1 MTTSS
6 LDAAKGLDTTQQLLL
21 DELQLVQQQRDT
33 LLQQNAYL
41 RHQQA
46 LLELT
51 NSLSLQLSVLSEPEQ
66 VFDFVTQKVT
76 EGLGFEDCMIFRV
89 DSVSGNLH
97 RVSAAGVRHQAGD
110 SALLSLSS
118 GQGIIGICA
127 QTAQTQHVNDTRLH
141 PNYLSDQKVALSEL
155 AVPVLDGDRV
165 LAVIDCEETNANFF
179 TVEHQDI
186 LQHVAAILAI
196 RMRKLEDL
204 KRLEQTI
211 AKLEYAELVQ
221 KALFNIASLS
231 YDTQHFGTFYQQIHQ
246 NVSSLIY
253 APNFYIA
260 LYDDQEEVLRF
271 PYFVDTTEHIS
282 PSEVYPKEILQN
294 SLTGYVF
301 RSDAPLL
308 IHGANMADFDREH
321 GVTTYGT
328 PPESWL
334 GVPFKSGDVVSG
346 VVVVQSYDPEFT
358 YCQRDLELLVFVSQ
372 HISSALERVFV
383 QQRLVHQA
391 LHDALTNLPN
401 RILFM
406 DRVSHAFKRR
416 RRMPDR
422 IVAIMYLDLDRFKI
436 VNDTLGHSVG
446 DEFLIEV
453 ARLLKTCVRQNDT
466 LARLGGDEFA
476 ILLEDVSSLADA
488 IEVAER
494 IGETLQRPVQLTH
507 HRLQT
512 STSIG
517 IALATY
523 EEPDLD
529 QAELIRRAD
538 IAMYQ
543 AKQDGRGIWR
553 QFSKAM
559 DQATTQHYLL
569 EMEIELALAN
579 EQFVLHYQPVVD
591 LKTDETL
598 GFEALI
604 RWQHPERGLIS
615 PGEFIPLA
623 EELGLLQQIDLY
635 VVNAAV
641 RQAQLWR
648 EQRTCNFY
656 ISVNISGRSFCDAD
670 FVPQVLAILELQQL
684 PASFLAIEITERALI
699 DNIAQAKA
707 NINCL
712 RKAGISMF
720 LDDFGTGYSSLS
732 YLHEF
737 KLDVLKIDR
746 SFIAGIRPRLQE
758 NPVVNTIIALA
769 KTLQLK
775 VIAEG
780 IETSLQR
787 KLLAELGCEAGQGFW
802 LARPLSAKDALEWLL

>member
-1 MTTSS
+1 MSASS
-6 LDAAKGLDTTQQLLL
+6 LDAANSLNATQQLLL
-21 DELQLVQQQRDT
+21 DELKLVQQQRDA
-33 LLQQNAYL
+33 LLLHNASL

-51 NSLSLQLSVLSEPEQ
+51 NSLSLQLSVLSEPQQ
-66 VFDFVTQKVT
+66 VFDFVTFKVT
-76 EGLGFEDCMIFRV
+76 EGLGFEDCMIFIV
-89 DSVSGNLH
+89 DEVAQCLT
-97 RVSAAGVRHQAGD
+97 RVSAAGTRHLAGD
-110 SALLSLSS
+110 SSLVSLAF
-118 GQGIIGICA
+118 GQGIIGACA
-127 QTAQTQHVNDTRLH
+127 QTAVTQRVNDTRL
-141 PNYLSDQKVALSEL
+141 NNLYLSDQKIALSEL
-155 AVPVLDGDRV
+155 AVPVLDGNRV
-165 LAVIDCEETNANFF
+165 LAVIDCEETNRDFF
-179 TVEHQDI
+179 SAEHQDI
-186 LQHVAAILAI
+186 LEHVAAILAI

-204 KRLEQTI
+204 QQLEQTI

-231 YDTQHFGTFYQQIHQ
+231 YDAQQFSTFYQRIHQ
-246 NVSSLIY
+246 IVSSLIY
-253 APNFYIA
+253 AQNFYIA
-260 LYDDQEEVLRF
+260 LYDDQEEMLRF
-271 PYFVDTTEHIS
+271 PYFVDSTEHIS
-282 PSEVYPKEILQN
+282 PSEVYPKEILEN

-301 RSDAPLL
+301 RTDAPLL
-308 IHGANMADFDREH
+308 IHGADMAGFDRQH
-321 GVTTYGT
+321 SVTIYGT

-406 DRVSHAFKRR
+406 DRLSHAFKRR
-416 RRMPDR
+416 RRIPDR

-436 VNDTLGHSVG
+436 VNDTLGHTVG

-476 ILLEDVSSLADA
+476 ILLEDVSDLADA

-494 IGETLQRPVQLTH
+494 IGETLQRPVQLAH

-517 IALATY
+517 ISLATF
-523 EEPDLD
+523 EEPELD

-553 QFSKAM
+553 QFSKSM
-559 DQATTQHYLL
+559 DQATTQHYQL
-569 EMEIELALAN
+569 EMEIEQALTN
-579 EQFVLHYQPVVD
+579 EQFILQYQPVVD

-604 RWQHPERGLIS
+604 RWQHPERGLIAPS
-615 PGEFIPLA
+615 EFIPLA
-623 EELGLLQQIDLY
+623 EELNLLQQIDLY
-635 VVNAAV
+635 VVSAAV
-641 RQAQLWR
+641 NQAKAWR
-648 EQRTCNFY
+648 AERARPFY
-656 ISVNISGRSFCDAD
+656 ISVNISGRSFCDPD
-670 FVPQVLAILELQQL
+670 FVPSVLAILELERL
-684 PASFLAIEITERALI
+684 PASYLAIEITERALI
-699 DNIAQAKA
+699 DNIEQAKT

-712 RKAGISMF
+712 RKAGIAMF

-769 KTLQLK
+769 KTLQLT

-787 KLLAELGCEAGQGFW
+787 RLLAELGCEAGQGFW
-802 LARPLSAKDALEWLL
+802 LARPLSAKDAIEWLL

>member
-1 MTTSS
+1 MPTSS
-6 LDAAKGLDTTQQLLL
+6 LDPSSAKNAAQQLLL
-21 DELQLVQQQRDT
+21 DELQLVQQQRDM
-33 LLQQNAYL
+33 LLQQNAFL
-41 RHQQA
+41 RHQHA

-51 NSLSLQLSVLSEPEQ
+51 NSLSLQLSVLTEAQ
-66 VFDFVTQKVT
+66 QIFDFVTLKIT
-76 EGLGFEDCMIFRV
+76 EGLGFEDCIIFKV
-89 DSVSGNLH
+89 DGTGALQ
-97 RVSAAGVRHQAGD
+97 RVSAAGVRHVAGD
-110 SALLSLSS
+110 STLMSLAPE
-118 GQGIIGICA
+118 QGIIGICA
-127 QTAQTQHVNDTRLH
+127 QTAKTQLINDTRLNPH
-141 PNYLSDQKVALSEL
+141 YLSDNMVALSEL
-155 AVPVLDGDRV
+155 AVPVLDGERV
-165 LAVIDCEETNANFF
+165 LAVIDCEDANAGFF
-179 TVEHQDI
+179 TAEHQDI
-186 LQHVAAILAI
+186 LQHVAAILAV

-204 KRLEQTI
+204 QQLEQTI

-231 YDTQHFGTFYQQIHQ
+231 YDAQQFSTFYQRIHQ
-246 NVSSLIY
+246 IVSSLIY
-253 APNFYIA
+253 AQNFYIA
-260 LYDDQEEVLRF
+260 LYDDQEEALRF

-282 PSEVYPKEILQN
+282 PHEVYPKEILQN

-301 RSDAPLL
+301 RTDEPLL
-308 IHGANMADFDREH
+308 IHGVNMADFDREH

-346 VVVVQSYDPEFT
+346 VVVVQSYDPEFA
-358 YCQRDLELLVFVSQ
+358 YGQSDLELLVFVSQ

-416 RRMPDR
+416 KRTPDR

-436 VNDTLGHSVG
+436 VNDTLGHTVG

-476 ILLEDVSSLADA
+476 ILLEDVNSLEDA

-494 IGETLQRPVQLTH
+494 IGETLQRPVQLAH

-517 IALATY
+517 IALATFA
-523 EEPDLD
+523 EPDLD

-553 QFSKAM
+553 QFSMAM

-569 EMEIELALAN
+569 ELEIELALAK
-579 EQFVLHYQPVVD
+579 EQFVLHYQPLID
-591 LKTDETL
+591 LRTDETL

-604 RWQHPERGLIS
+604 RWQHPERGLIA
-615 PGEFIPLA
+615 PAEFIPMAEDLA
-623 EELGLLQQIDLY
+623 LLQHIDLY
-635 VVNAAV
+635 VVKAAV
-641 RQAQLWR
+641 EQALLWR
-648 EQRTCNFY
+648 EQRSRDFY

-699 DNIAQAKA
+699 DNIEQAKA
-707 NINCL
+707 NINSL
-712 RKAGISMF
+712 REAGIAMF

-787 KLLAELGCEAGQGFW
+787 RLLAELGCDAGQGYW
-802 LARPLSAKDALEWLL
+802 LSRPLTAKDAIEWLL

>member
-1 MTTSS
+1 M
-6 LDAAKGLDTTQQLLL
+6 L
-21 DELQLVQQQRDT
+21 
-33 LLQQNAYL
+33 
-41 RHQQA
+41 
-46 LLELT
+46 
-51 NSLSLQLSVLSEPEQ
+51 
-66 VFDFVTQKVT
+66 
-76 EGLGFEDCMIFRV
+76 
-89 DSVSGNLH
+89 
-97 RVSAAGVRHQAGD
+97 
-110 SALLSLSS
+110 
-118 GQGIIGICA
+118 
-127 QTAQTQHVNDTRLH
+127 
-141 PNYLSDQKVALSEL
+141 
-155 AVPVLDGDRV
+155 
-165 LAVIDCEETNANFF
+165 
-179 TVEHQDI
+179 
-186 LQHVAAILAI
+186 
-196 RMRKLEDL
+196 
-204 KRLEQTI
+204 
-211 AKLEYAELVQ
+211 
-221 KALFNIASLS
+221 
-231 YDTQHFGTFYQQIHQ
+231 
-246 NVSSLIY
+246 
-253 APNFYIA
+253 
-260 LYDDQEEVLRF
+260 
-271 PYFVDTTEHIS
+271 
-282 PSEVYPKEILQN
+282 
-294 SLTGYVF
+294 F
-301 RSDAPLL
+301 RS
-308 IHGANMADFDREH
+308 
-321 GVTTYGT
+321 
-328 PPESWL
+328 
-334 GVPFKSGDVVSG
+334 
-346 VVVVQSYDPEFT
+346 
-358 YCQRDLELLVFVSQ
+358 
-372 HISSALERVFV
+372 
-383 QQRLVHQA
+383 
-391 LHDALTNLPN
+391 
-401 RILFM
+401 
-406 DRVSHAFKRR
+406 
-416 RRMPDR
+416 
-422 IVAIMYLDLDRFKI
+422 
-436 VNDTLGHSVG
+436 
-446 DEFLIEV
+446 
-453 ARLLKTCVRQNDT
+453 
-466 LARLGGDEFA
+466 
-476 ILLEDVSSLADA
+476 
-488 IEVAER
+488 
-494 IGETLQRPVQLTH
+494 
-507 HRLQT
+507 
-512 STSIG
+512 
-517 IALATY
+517 
-523 EEPDLD
+523 
-529 QAELIRRAD
+529 AELIRRAD